1 MAQLTKVSELMG
13 THAHFSPPSTPSE
26 REEKWHSMRAA
37 HFLAPSPYVW
47 KAEETSSYMD
57 RQGIALQFLSNIPA
71 TLPALQPSNHH
82 GTETMTGYPA
92 WFGLLAAS
100 PTDDAK
106 KAIGEVERMSGVAD
120 GRAVT
125 ASYYNGVYLGDER
138 LGGLDGLG

>member
-1 MAQLTKVSELMG
+1 
-13 THAHFSPPSTPSE
+13 
-26 REEKWHSMRAA
+26 MRAA

-47 KAEETSSYMD
+47 KAEETPSYMD
-57 RQGIALQFLSNIPA
+57 RQGIAMKFLSNVPA
-71 TLPALQPSNHH
+71 NLPALQPSNDY
-82 GTETMTGYPA
+82 GAETMTGYPA

-106 KAIGEVERMSGVAD
+106 KAIGEVERMSGVTD

-125 ASYYNGVYLGDER
+125 SYFNGVYLGDEM

>member
-1 MAQLTKVSELMG
+1 MR
-13 THAHFSPPSTPSE
+13 AHFSPPSTPAE

-47 KAEETSSYMD
+47 KAEETLSYMD
-57 RQGIALQFLSNIPA
+57 RQGIAMKFLSNVPE
-71 TLPALQPSNHH
+71 TLPALQPSNDY
-82 GTETMTGYPA
+82 GAGTMTGYPA

-106 KAIGEVERMSGVAD
+106 KAIGEVERMSGVTD

-125 ASYYNGVYLGDER
+125 SYFNGVYLGDEM
-138 LGGLDGLG
+138 LGGLDGLDGLG